1 MDQLIIHGGKE
12 LNGEVNISGAKN
24 AALPILISSLLSDKP
39 LNLKN
44 VPDLYDIKT
53 TFKLLGVLGV
63 AIENID
69 SSVTLN
75 AESITQY
82 DAPYDLVKTMRASIL
97 VLGPLLTRFGKAR
110 VSLPGGCSIG
120 SRPVDI
126 HIKGLE
132 AMGAKINLDQGYID
146 ATTAH
151 LPNNKLIG
159 CKIFMDQV
167 TVTGTENLMM
177 AAILA
182 EGITI
187 LENAAKEPE
196 VVDLGVC
203 LNKMGA
209 EIKGLGTNTIIVKGV
224 SSLNTAEHTIIFDRI
239 EAGTYLVAGVMAGGK
254 IKCNNV
260 EPDKMESIIQKLKE
274 TGATVTQDKT
284 SVTVSSKKNFNPVDI
299 RTAPYPAF
307 PTDMQAQFMA
317 LNVMAN
323 GVSEVTETIF
333 ENRFMHVQELIR
345 MGADIDIRQN
355 TAIIKGNAVL
365 QGTNVMATD
374 LRASASLVLAGLV
387 AKGTTIIDRIY
398 HLDRGYQDLEK
409 KFNAIGAKIERVYK

>member
-12 LNGEVNISGAKN
+12 LNGEINISGAKN

-39 LNLKN
+39 LILKN

-182 EGITI
+182 EGITV

-239 EAGTYLVAGVMAGGK
+239 EAGTYLVAGIMAGGK

>member
-1 MDQLIIHGGKE
+1 M
-12 LNGEVNISGAKN
+12 
-24 AALPILISSLLSDKP
+24 LSDKP
-39 LNLKN
+39 LILKN

-182 EGITI
+182 EGITV

-224 SSLNTAEHTIIFDRI
+224 SSLNAAEHTIIFDRI
-239 EAGTYLVAGVMAGGK
+239 EAGTYLVAGIMAGGK

-409 KFNAIGAKIERVYK
+409 KFNAIGAQIVRVYK

>member
-39 LNLKN
+39 LILKN

-53 TFKLLGVLGV
+53 TFKLLRVFGV
-63 AIENID
+63 AIENLD

-82 DAPYDLVKTMRASIL
+82 DAPYELVKTMRASIL

-274 TGATVTQDKT
+274 TGAKVTQDKT

>member
-1 MDQLIIHGGKE
+1 MDQLIIYGGKE
-12 LNGEVNISGAKN
+12 LNGEINISGAKN

-39 LNLKN
+39 LILKN

-53 TFKLLGVLGV
+53 TFKLLEVLGV
-63 AIENID
+63 EIEKSDINV
-69 SSVTLN
+69 SLN
-75 AESITQY
+75 AKSITQF
-82 DAPYDLVKTMRASIL
+82 DAPYELVKTMRASIL

-132 AMGAKINLDQGYID
+132 SMGAKINLNQGYID

-151 LPNNKLIG
+151 LPNNKLVG

-177 AAILA
+177 AAVLA
-182 EGITI
+182 EGVTI
-187 LENAAKEPE
+187 LENSAKEPE
-196 VVDLGVC
+196 VEDLGDC

-209 EIKGLGTNTIIVKGV
+209 KITGLGTNTITVKGV
-224 SSLNTAEHTIIFDRI
+224 NSLNAAEHTIIFDRI
-239 EAGTYLVAGVMAGGK
+239 EAGTYLVAGVMAGGN

-260 EPDKMESIIQKLKE
+260 DPDKMESIIQKLKE
-274 TGATVTQDKT
+274 TGATVTQDK
-284 SVTVSSKKNFNPVDI
+284 SSITINGKNNFDPVDI

-317 LNVMAN
+317 LNVIAN

-355 TAIIKGNAVL
+355 TAIIKGNALL